1 MMQSE
6 VQLFYIIFSGL
17 LFLLPF
23 AVYLSTS
30 EMHDTQVYL
39 WCLGYL
45 GIAIGNLFVGL
56 RGQVPGVLS
65 FEFAQVTMVFG
76 SLLRALSLRMEFVQE
91 KSQLFKQAKLY
102 FFPLT
107 LYVVVF
113 TLLVRLKN
121 FGFVQLRISKL
132 TKKEQLTR
140 LELNETNAEKD
151 RVTELLHEKEILI
164 ASLLKANKTATTG
177 ALSASLAHE
186 LNQPLGAS
194 NINIQFLRM
203 KLGKNE
209 LNPEVEAEMLATLQS
224 DNERASNIIQ
234 SLRSIFLE
242 GKSGSEMSDMN
253 ALIKTILVIV
263 QPELKA
269 HNILLTLDLCEQ
281 KFIAINRGEIQQVLL
296 NLLNNAIQALTST
309 GRSGRAIT
317 LKTSSDTKFFRLS
330 VADNGAGV
338 PVHLREDLFELLN
351 STKKNGMGLG
361 LWLCQQIMARHGGL
375 LWHEDTKGG
384 GATFVME
391 LPAS

>member
-1 MMQSE
+1 MQSE
-6 VQLFYIIFSGL
+6 VQLFYIIFSGR
-17 LFLLPF
+17 LFLLPL
-23 AVYLSTS
+23 AVYLPTS

-45 GIAIGNLFVGL
+45 GIAFGNLFVGL

-65 FEFAQVTMVFG
+65 FELAQVTIVFG
-76 SLLRALSLRMEFVQE
+76 SLLRALSLRMGFVQD
-91 KSQLFKQAKLY
+91 KSQLFKQAKLN

-140 LELNETNAEKD
+140 LELNETNAEND

-164 ASLLKANKTATTG
+164 ASLIKANKTATTG

-242 GKSGSEMSDMN
+242 GKFSKCS
-253 ALIKTILVIV
+253 
-263 QPELKA
+263 
-269 HNILLTLDLCEQ
+269 
-281 KFIAINRGEIQQVLL
+281 
-296 NLLNNAIQALTST
+296 
-309 GRSGRAIT
+309 
-317 LKTSSDTKFFRLS
+317 
-330 VADNGAGV
+330 
-338 PVHLREDLFELLN
+338 
-351 STKKNGMGLG
+351 
-361 LWLCQQIMARHGGL
+361 
-375 LWHEDTKGG
+375 
-384 GATFVME
+384 
-391 LPAS
+391 